1 MATNNTIS
9 ATINN
14 TNNGG
19 NNMNTAEINTKNT
32 KTAGQFAIEFQSSGY
47 GGCIPV
53 INGNKE
59 YSLMFGYVSES
70 DKQACIDLITKAAL
84 ACDGDVFAMRSYM
97 MNATRI
103 SAEGIQPEDTVE
115 VQGRELLVNY
125 TEKKIYDETR
135 ELANLDDMTSEM
147 SNEVIKA
154 LLVERANNKI
164 TEEIMAYD
172 AYVEELDDE
181 PDWNDYF

>member
-1 MATNNTIS
+1 MANTVD
-9 ATINN
+9 
-14 TNNGG
+14 
-19 NNMNTAEINTKNT
+19 INTKENI
-32 KTAGQFAIEFQSSGY
+32 KTAGQFAIDFQSNGY

-59 YSLMFGYVSES
+59 YSLMFCYVSES
-70 DKQACIDLITKAAL
+70 DKQAAIDLITKAAL
-84 ACDGDVFAMRSYM
+84 ACDGNIFAMRSYM
-97 MNATRI
+97 MNASMI
-103 SAEGIQPEDTVE
+103 SAEGIKPEDTVE
-115 VQGRELLVNY
+115 VQGRELLINY
-125 TEKKIYDETR
+125 TEKKIYNGTT

-154 LLVERANNKI
+154 LLIERANNKI

-172 AYVEELDDE
+172 AYVDDLDNE

>member
-1 MATNNTIS
+1 MANNTN
-9 ATINN
+9 ATINA
-14 TNNGG
+14 TTNGG
-19 NNMNTAEINTKNT
+19 NNMNTAEINTKQNL
-32 KTAGQFAIEFQSSGY
+32 KTQGQFAIEFQQSGF

-70 DKQACIDLITKAAL
+70 DRQAAIDLITKAAL
-84 ACDGDVFAMRSYM
+84 ACDGNIFAMRSYM
-97 MNATRI
+97 INATKI

-115 VQGRELLVNY
+115 VQSRELLINY
-125 TEKKIYDETR
+125 TEKKIYDGTR

-164 TEEIMAYD
+164 TEEMLEY
-172 AYVEELDDE
+172 DDE